1 MLFNFKLPFLNG
13 SYRNGVCRALWAI
26 HTVGCKLTID
36 ICSVFL
42 CHFAEV
48 LSPLS
53 SPHSLQSGG
62 ILIIG
67 QKQDSM
73 DSSGV
78 FNDRKAFSGKV
89 AHIQLWNGWLMSE
102 DIKKMANCQSEN
114 IVSSTNQII
123 TW

>member
-1 MLFNFKLPFLNG
+1 M
-13 SYRNGVCRALWAI
+13 
-26 HTVGCKLTID
+26 HTVGFKLTLNIW
-36 ICSVFL
+36 SVFL
-42 CHFAEV
+42 HHFAEV